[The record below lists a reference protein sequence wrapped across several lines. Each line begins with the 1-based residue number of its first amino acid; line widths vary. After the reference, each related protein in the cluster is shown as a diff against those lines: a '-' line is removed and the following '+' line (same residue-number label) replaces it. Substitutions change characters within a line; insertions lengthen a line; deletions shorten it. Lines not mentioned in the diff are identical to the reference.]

1 MFYIDFG
8 VLLITEINFPDD
20 YAYNARAVKSPDL
33 IKMTELEPEWQLV
46 NRNTPLD
53 DSDWMKEEEWLLEF
67 AENPVFEKQPLDKI
81 AMTFLYVDSGSSIV
95 AITKSTICLDVGEK
109 SSRLNEPAFSDKVK
123 AAKTPKRIFTEDGD
137 ATWLDK
143 TYLFE
148 SASLYSVPVS
158 HETMGH
164 YEPARELSPLKNT
177 AKILGSLI
185 IFHDLYEIVIVM
197 REEKTE
203 LKSIMKTGDI
213 RPSSAALTKKVRFPL
228 VLTNGKNARR
238 EKRRTKK
245 AR

>member
-1 MFYIDFG
+1 M
-8 VLLITEINFPDD
+8 
-20 YAYNARAVKSPDL
+20 S
-33 IKMTELEPEWQLV
+33 ELEPEWQLV

-53 DSDWMKEEEWLLEF
+53 DSDWIKEEEWLLEF

-81 AMTFLYVDSGSSIV
+81 AMTFLYVNSESTIV
-95 AITKSTICLDVGEK
+95 AITKSTIHLDIGEK
-109 SSRLNEPAFSDKVK
+109 SSRLNETAFYDKVK
-123 AAKTPKRIFTEDGD
+123 VAKNPKRILTEDSD
-137 ATWLDK
+137 ANWLDK

-158 HETMGH
+158 HETMVN
-164 YEPARELSPLKNT
+164 YEPARELSPLSFHKNT

-185 IFHDLYEIVIVM
+185 IFHDLYEIIIVM

-203 LKSIMKTGDI
+203 MKSIKKTGGI
-213 RPSSAALTKKVRFPL
+213 RPGSSALTKKVRFPL
-228 VLTNGKNARR
+228 VLTNGKNARG

>member
-1 MFYIDFG
+1 M
-8 VLLITEINFPDD
+8 
-20 YAYNARAVKSPDL
+20 S
-33 IKMTELEPEWQLV
+33 ELEPEWQIV

-53 DSDWMKEEEWLLEF
+53 DSDWIKEEEWLLEF

-81 AMTFLYVDSGSSIV
+81 AMTFLYVDSESSIV
-95 AITKSTICLDVGEK
+95 AITKSTIRLDVGEK
-109 SSRLNEPAFSDKVK
+109 SSRLNETDFSDKVK
-123 AAKTPKRIFTEDGD
+123 AAKTPKRIFPENCNEN
-137 ATWLDK
+137 WLDK

-158 HETMGH
+158 HETMVN
-164 YEPARELSPLKNT
+164 YEPARELSPLSFHKNT

-213 RPSSAALTKKVRFPL
+213 RPSAAAFTKKLRFPL
-228 VLTNGKNARR
+228 VLTNGKNARGG
-238 EKRRTKK
+238 KRKTKK